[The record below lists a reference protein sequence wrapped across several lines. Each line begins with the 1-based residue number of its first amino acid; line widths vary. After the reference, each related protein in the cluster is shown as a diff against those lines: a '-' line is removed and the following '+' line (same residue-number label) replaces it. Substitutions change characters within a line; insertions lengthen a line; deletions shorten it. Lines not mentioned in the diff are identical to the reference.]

1 VDYCK
6 ETGQNTPV
14 AAVQLFTW
22 T

>member
-6 ETGQNTPV
+6 ETGQNTSV
-14 AAVQLFTW
+14 ATVQSFTW